1 MKALELLAL
10 LVLQFGTL
18 STRFTRRHTAT
29 CFLRARPI
37 SAASISKPCDRL
49 DSAQHCRC
57 ESGIHYF
64 DTTSQREEILHLNG
78 EHMSLHT
85 QYTELMPLAG
95 FAHLSCICLASAVE
109 SENAEFY
116 AELGHDVFDEL
127 ADTETSMQQIHG
139 TPKRWHTTDHN
150 PKLPTGGVRESQ
162 GRHAFTTQ

>member
-116 AELGHDVFDEL
+116 AELGHDVNCLNNATPERL
-127 ADTETSMQQIHG
+127 YCCNVHRRHICNTNNIYHTRLETH
-139 TPKRWHTTDHN
+139 
-150 PKLPTGGVRESQ
+150 PTQCLSWIVQR
-162 GRHAFTTQ
+162 